1 MVFGPVSFEREDEV
15 EKLGVG
21 LLFRIDKSA
30 GFQSFFLFLTS
41 LFRLS
46 DSISIKEKRGVPIP

>member
-15 EKLGVG
+15 EGLHVG
-21 LLFRIDKSA
+21 FLFRNYKSA

>member
-30 GFQSFFLFLTS
+30 GFQSFFLFLT
-41 LFRLS
+41 LIFRLS
-46 DSISIKEKRGVPIP
+46 DSISIKVQIP